1 MWSYLSEV
9 PSAWDE
15 TLLIDGYPGKDV
27 LMARRS
33 GKMWYVAGINGE
45 KIAKDFSCQLP
56 FIHKECMAK
65 LIIDKPSANN
75 ETEIRNVPIGE
86 NGEIQVSIQPYGG
99 FVLIIDTD
107 GEN

>member
-1 MWSYLSEV
+1 
-9 PSAWDE
+9 
-15 TLLIDGYPGKDV
+15 
-27 LMARRS
+27 
-33 GKMWYVAGINGE
+33 
-45 KIAKDFSCQLP
+45 
-56 FIHKECMAK
+56 MAK